1 MHFGYRDAIGMI
13 DLPVVILQ
21 AVARFKRCV
30 AGALMLLTVVL
41 IRCYQAMIRPH
52 LIGSCKFYPSCSEY
66 GIEAFQAHGVIR
78 GLSLTFRRICRCH
91 PFGAGGFDPVP
102 APTVRGKTRNVEQPH
117 IGVLKTR

>member
-1 MHFGYRDAIGMI
+1 MPLGYRDATRMI
-13 DLPVVILQ
+13 DLHVVIPP
-21 AVARFKRCV
+21 AVARIKRYV

-52 LIGSCKFYPSCSEY
+52 LIGSCKFHPSCSEY
-66 GIEAFQAHGVIR
+66 GIEAFQAHGVLR

-102 APTVRGKTRNVEQPH
+102 FPPVRGKTRSPERPH

>member
-1 MHFGYRDAIGMI
+1 MI
-13 DLPVVILQ
+13 DLHVVIPR
-21 AVARFKRCV
+21 AVARFKQQV
-30 AGALMLLTVVL
+30 AGAFMLLAVVL

-66 GIEAFQAHGVIR
+66 GIEAFQAHGVLR
-78 GLSLTFRRICRCH
+78 GLSLTLRRISRCH

-102 APTVRGKTRNVEQPH
+102 LPTVRGKTRNLEQPH